1 MLINAP
7 TVEILSFLAPEEI
20 TAPENQEGRRQEN
33 ELQMHTM
40 VMEKKIL
47 ILLLDRKSVV

>member
-20 TAPENQEGRRQEN
+20 TENQEGRRQEN

-47 ILLLDRKSVV
+47 ILLFAAKD